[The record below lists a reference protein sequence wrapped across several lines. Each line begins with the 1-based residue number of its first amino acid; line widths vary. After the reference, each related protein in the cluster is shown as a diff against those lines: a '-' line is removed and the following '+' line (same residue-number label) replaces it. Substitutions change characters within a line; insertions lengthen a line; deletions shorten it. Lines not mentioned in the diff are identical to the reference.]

1 MKTGVGERSGNK
13 NLNWNQIWIGIKERM
28 REHGIMN
35 FAFINIY
42 VKEVIHDI
50 SRNKSEIITLGDLK
64 NLWFGASIY

>member
-1 MKTGVGERSGNK
+1 
-13 NLNWNQIWIGIKERM
+13 M

-64 NLWFGASIY
+64 NL